1 MITVF
6 VVQPAPARV
15 VQAHLLSRTPFNE
28 KVGKENIAMRY
39 RYMLFAC
46 ILVLTA
52 DVVLAIEETRQVF
65 VYDDYAAVLKDHV
78 DDKGMVD
85 YKKFKAAPQRLDA
98 FITAMS
104 KVNPKNYDRW
114 NKEEKIALWLNAY
127 NALTLKALID
137 NYPIKS
143 SFFRSRIYPK
153 NSIRQIPGVW
163 SKIKFNVM
171 GRDLTLGHIE
181 HEILR
186 KKFTEPRIHM
196 AMVCAAMGCPP
207 LLNKPYTAQKLNE
220 QLDERTRR
228 FLANP
233 AKFKIDRSAGV
244 VYLSTIFKW
253 FKGDF
258 VTRYAPD
265 KNISKQ
271 GKEVSSVLNF
281 IAGHLEKSDREY
293 ILKGD
298 FKIKY
303 LKYDWSLNEQQI
315 KDKKSKESKE

>member
-1 MITVF
+1 M
-6 VVQPAPARV
+6 
-15 VQAHLLSRTPFNE
+15 
-28 KVGKENIAMRY
+28 
-39 RYMLFAC
+39 
-46 ILVLTA
+46 LVLTA
-52 DVVLAIEETRQVF
+52 DVVLAIEETKRAF
-65 VYDDYAAVLKDHV
+65 SYDDYAAVLKDHV
-78 DDKGMVD
+78 DDAGMVD
-85 YKKFKAAPQRLDA
+85 YKKLKAAPQKLNA
-98 FITAMS
+98 FVAAMS
-104 KVNPKNYDRW
+104 KVQPNSYDGW
-114 NKEEKIALWLNAY
+114 NKKEQIVLWLNAY
-127 NALTLKALID
+127 NALTLKAIVD

-186 KKFTEPRIHM
+186 KKFNEPRIHM

-233 AKFKIDRSAGV
+233 AKFKIDRNAGV
-244 VYLSTIFKW
+244 VYLSPIFKW

-258 VTRYAPD
+258 VNKYAPD
-265 KNISKQ
+265 KNISNH
-271 GKEVSSVLNF
+271 GKEVSTVLNF
-281 IAGHLEKSDREY
+281 IAGHLEKPDREY
-293 ILKGD
+293 FLASN

-315 KDKKSKESKE
+315 KGKKSKESKG

>member
-1 MITVF
+1 
-6 VVQPAPARV
+6 
-15 VQAHLLSRTPFNE
+15 
-28 KVGKENIAMRY
+28 MRHKY
-39 RYMLFAC
+39 ILF
-46 ILVLTA
+46 IYLLVLTGH
-52 DVVLAIEETRQVF
+52 VVLAVEETKQAF
-65 VYDDYAAVLKDHV
+65 SYDDYAAVLKDHV
-78 DDKGMVD
+78 DDKGMVN
-85 YKKFKAAPQRLDA
+85 YKKLKAAPQRLNA
-98 FITAMS
+98 LITAMS
-104 KVNPKNYDRW
+104 KVDQKSYERW

-127 NALTLKALID
+127 NAFTLKALIN

-186 KKFTEPRIHM
+186 KKFNEPRIHM

-207 LLNKPYTAQKLNE
+207 LLNKPYTGQRLNE
-220 QLDERTRR
+220 QLDERSLR

-233 AKFKIDRSAGV
+233 AKLKIDRIAGV
-244 VYLSTIFKW
+244 VYLSPIFKW

-258 VTRYAPD
+258 VNKYASD
-265 KNISKQ
+265 KNISSH
-271 GKEVSSVLNF
+271 GKEMSAVLNF
-281 IAGHLEKSDREY
+281 IAGHLEKPDRDY
-293 ILKGD
+293 LLAGD
-298 FKIKY
+298 FKINY

-315 KDKKSKESKE
+315 KGKKSKESK

>member
-1 MITVF
+1 
-6 VVQPAPARV
+6 
-15 VQAHLLSRTPFNE
+15 
-28 KVGKENIAMRY
+28 
-39 RYMLFAC
+39 
-46 ILVLTA
+46 LVLTA
-52 DVVLAIEETRQVF
+52 AGVLAVEEKKRVF
-65 VYDDYAAVLKDHV
+65 SYDDYAAVLKDHV

-85 YKKFKAAPQRLDA
+85 YKKLKAAPQRLNA
-98 FITAMS
+98 LITAMS
-104 KVNPKNYDRW
+104 KVQPNSYDRW
-114 NKEEKIALWLNAY
+114 NKEEQIALWLNAY
-127 NALTLKALID
+127 NAFTLKALID

-163 SKIKFNVM
+163 SKIKFKVM
-171 GRDLTLGHIE
+171 GRDLTLSHIE

-186 KKFTEPRIHM
+186 KKFNEPRIHM

-207 LLNKPYTAQKLNE
+207 LLNKPYIAQRLNE

-233 AKFKIDRSAGV
+233 AKFRIDRNAGV
-244 VYLSTIFKW
+244 VYLSPIFKW

-258 VTRYAPD
+258 VNKYAPE
-265 KNISKQ
+265 KNISNH
-271 GKEVSSVLNF
+271 GKEVSAVLNF
-281 IAGHLEKSDREY
+281 IAGHLEKSDRDY
-293 ILKGD
+293 LLAGD

-315 KDKKSKESKE
+315 KGKKSKESKG

>member
-1 MITVF
+1 
-6 VVQPAPARV
+6 
-15 VQAHLLSRTPFNE
+15 
-28 KVGKENIAMRY
+28 MRY
-39 RYMLFAC
+39 RYILLAC
-46 ILVLTA
+46 MLVLTA
-52 DVVLAIEETRQVF
+52 DVVLAIEETKRAF
-65 VYDDYAAVLKDHV
+65 SYDDYAAVLKDHV
-78 DDKGMVD
+78 DDAGMVD
-85 YKKFKAAPQRLDA
+85 YKKLKAAPQKLNA
-98 FITAMS
+98 FVAAMS
-104 KVNPKNYDRW
+104 KVQPNSYDGW
-114 NKEEKIALWLNAY
+114 NKKEQIVLWLNAY
-127 NALTLKALID
+127 NALTLKAIVD

-186 KKFTEPRIHM
+186 KKFNEPRIHM

-220 QLDERTRR
+220 PLDDQTRR

-233 AKFKIDRSAGV
+233 AKFRIDRNAGV
-244 VYLSTIFKW
+244 VYLSPIFKW

-258 VTRYAPD
+258 VNKYSPD
-265 KNISKQ
+265 KNISNHS
-271 GKEVSSVLNF
+271 KEISAVLNF
-281 IAGHLEKSDREY
+281 IAGHLEKPDRDY
-293 ILKGD
+293 LLASN

-315 KDKKSKESKE
+315 KGKKSKESKG

>member
-1 MITVF
+1 
-6 VVQPAPARV
+6 
-15 VQAHLLSRTPFNE
+15 
-28 KVGKENIAMRY
+28 MRY
-39 RYMLFAC
+39 RYILLAC
-46 ILVLTA
+46 MLVLTTA
-52 DVVLAIEETRQVF
+52 GVLAVEETKQAF
-65 VYDDYAAVLKDHV
+65 SYDDYAAVLKDHV
-78 DDKGMVD
+78 DDKGMVN
-85 YKKFKAAPQRLDA
+85 YKNLKAAPQRLNTL
-98 FITAMS
+98 ITAMS
-104 KVNPKNYDRW
+104 KVDQKSYERW

-127 NALTLKALID
+127 NAFTLKALIN

-186 KKFTEPRIHM
+186 KKFNEPRIHM

-207 LLNKPYTAQKLNE
+207 LLNKPYIAQRLNE
-220 QLDERTRR
+220 QLDERSRR

-233 AKFKIDRSAGV
+233 AKFRIDRTAGV
-244 VYLSTIFKW
+244 VYLSPIFKW

-258 VTRYAPD
+258 VNKYAPD
-265 KNISKQ
+265 KNISNH
-271 GKEVSSVLNF
+271 GKEVSAVLNF
-281 IAGHLEKSDREY
+281 IASHLEKPDREY
-293 ILKGD
+293 LLAGN

-315 KDKKSKESKE
+315 KGKKSKESK